1 MRIVAKIT
9 SGRHKRAKVRGE
21 ISRAMLAKENV
32 MPQWLPKGREPSL
45 DELLGDEMMAPVMRS
60 AGMVEGELR
69 ALLAS
74 LAARVAPELRRRSAC
89 SAAPECPRQEVSR
102 SL

>member
-1 MRIVAKIT
+1 
-9 SGRHKRAKVRGE
+9 
-21 ISRAMLAKENV
+21 

-60 AGMVEGELR
+60 AGIAEAELR

-74 LAARVAPELRRRSAC
+74 LAARVSPDLRRRSAC
-89 SAAPECPRQEVSR
+89 SALPGCPPREASR

>member
-1 MRIVAKIT
+1 
-9 SGRHKRAKVRGE
+9 
-21 ISRAMLAKENV
+21 

-45 DELLGDEMMAPVMRS
+45 DELLSDEMMAPVMRS
-60 AGMVEGELR
+60 AGIAEADLR

-74 LAARVAPELRRRSAC
+74 LAVRVAPDLRRRSAC
-89 SAAPECPRQEVSR
+89 SAVPDCRQREALR

>member
-1 MRIVAKIT
+1 
-9 SGRHKRAKVRGE
+9 
-21 ISRAMLAKENV
+21 

-60 AGMVEGELR
+60 AGIAEAELR

-89 SAAPECPRQEVSR
+89 SAVPGGLRRATSR

>member
-1 MRIVAKIT
+1 
-9 SGRHKRAKVRGE
+9 
-21 ISRAMLAKENV
+21 MLEKENV

-60 AGMVEGELR
+60 AGIAEAELR

-74 LAARVAPELRRRSAC
+74 LAARVAPDLRRRSAC
-89 SAAPECPRQEVSR
+89 SAAPDCLRREASR